1 MAIYGSS
8 TPVSKIVTEGF
19 PVYAGSF
26 LRVLVGFLVLLPFLI
41 KERDTLKSISKKDWM
56 LLGVISVIGV
66 FLFSIFMLEGMKRVS
81 GVVGSI
87 VMSTTPAVTALGAFL
102 FYKESFGIRKILA
115 LALAVIGVVI
125 INLSHGM
132 DDGGIST
139 GTLIIGSAMIFG
151 AVLGE
156 VCFTLVGKKVT
167 DNLNPILI
175 TGITCVISSLLFL
188 PFALY
193 QMTEIDFST
202 LDASNIAAVL
212 WWGAGTLA
220 LGTVLW
226 YSGIKL
232 SKPGQAAIF
241 MAVMPVSALV
251 LSYVLLGEKFHWI
264 HAVGFGIVLGSIFLA
279 THKNKHQN

>member
-1 MAIYGSS
+1 MRNYHIGSS
-8 TPVSKIVTEGF
+8 S
-19 PVYAGSF
+19 
-26 LRVLVGFLVLLPFLI
+26 L
-41 KERDTLKSISKKDWM
+41 DN
-56 LLGVISVIGV
+56 
-66 FLFSIFMLEGMKRVS
+66 
-81 GVVGSI
+81 
-87 VMSTTPAVTALGAFL
+87 ST
-102 FYKESFGIRKILA
+102 SFGIRKILA
-115 LALAVIGVVI
+115 LALAVVGVVI

-139 GTLIIGSAMIFG
+139 ATLILGSSMIFG

-175 TGITCVISSLLFL
+175 TGITCAISSLLFL

-193 QMTEIDFST
+193 QMTDIDLNT
-202 LDASNIAAVL
+202 LDASSIAAVL

-241 MAVMPVSALV
+241 MAVMPISALV